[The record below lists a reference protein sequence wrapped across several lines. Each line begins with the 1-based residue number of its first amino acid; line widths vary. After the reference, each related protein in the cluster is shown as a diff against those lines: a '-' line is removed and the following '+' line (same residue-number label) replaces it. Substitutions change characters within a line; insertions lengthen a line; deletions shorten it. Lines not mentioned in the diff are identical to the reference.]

1 MFVGHGADDLEARG
15 QGRTRCAMRVLLP
28 GSVNASADAVLELL
42 QKYQTIAVVGL
53 SSNPMRPSYAVTEY
67 MQAAGYRI
75 IPVNPNETEVLG
87 EKSYARLEDVPE
99 KIEIVNVFRRA
110 EEVPPVVESA
120 IRVGAKVVWMQMGI
134 ENEEAAEKARS
145 AGVGG
150 SEGGGIFVGD
160 RGGGRG
166 MREET
171 EGRVG
176 GDGRARGGGAGV
188 FLFLEK

>member
-1 MFVGHGADDLEARG
+1 
-15 QGRTRCAMRVLLP
+15 MRVLLP
-28 GSVNASADAVLELL
+28 GSVNASADTVLELL

-53 SSNPMRPSYAVTEY
+53 SSNPMRPSFAVTEY

-120 IRVGAKVVWMQMGI
+120 IRVGAKVIWMQRGI
-134 ENEEAAEKARS
+134 ENEEGAEKARS
-145 AGVGG
+145 AGLAVI
-150 SEGGGIFVGD
+150 EDACILVEH
-160 RGGGRG
+160 RR
-166 MREET
+166 
-171 EGRVG
+171 
-176 GDGRARGGGAGV
+176 RARDV
-188 FLFLEK
+188 KQ